1 MTRTI
6 NETCTIKGVP
16 FKKDMGVMIPV
27 YSLHRD
33 EEFWSEPDT
42 FKPERFLPENKDSI
56 NPFAYLP
63 FGNGPRNCIGM
74 RFALMEIKSILA
86 RMLRKYRLLRGP
98 ETPVPIKIQ
107 PKSVLAPA
115 EPVMIRFEKRE

>member
-1 MTRTI
+1 
-6 NETCTIKGVP
+6 
-16 FKKDMGVMIPV
+16 MGVLIPV
-27 YSLHRD
+27 YSLHRE
-33 EEFWSEPDT
+33 EEFWPEPDT

-86 RMLRKYRLLRGP
+86 RMLQKYCLVRGL
-98 ETPVPIKIQ
+98 ETPVPLKIK
-107 PKSVLAPA
+107 PKTVLAPA
-115 EPVMIRFEKRE
+115 EPVMIRFEKRK